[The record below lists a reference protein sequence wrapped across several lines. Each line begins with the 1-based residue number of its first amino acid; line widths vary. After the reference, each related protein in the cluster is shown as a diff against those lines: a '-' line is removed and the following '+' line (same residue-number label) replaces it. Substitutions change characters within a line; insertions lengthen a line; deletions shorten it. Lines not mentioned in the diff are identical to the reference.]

1 MSTSAATIERSAE
14 QTLPVRSPRA
24 VAVAYV
30 MSRFPT
36 LTETFVLYEIL
47 AVERQGVQVEVYPLL
62 RGKNTTTLSDGTSI
76 WKKAAELFQK
86 PHGDAV
92 MHAEALDLAKRAHY
106 QPFISWAIVM
116 AQLYFLLR
124 SPRRYLA
131 ALWAVVRGTWGSLNF
146 FVGGLSIF
154 PKCVYFAY
162 RMKSDGVSHVHAHF
176 ANHPT
181 LAAFVIHR
189 LTGIPYSFTAHG
201 SDIHRDQRMLREK
214 VADASFVVPISHFNR
229 ELISRV
235 CGGEFREKLKVIHCG
250 VDTRVFQP
258 VGRVRRSGT
267 DRPFT
272 ILCIGKMHEVKG
284 QMYLI
289 EACRRLRNRGIRFC
303 CQLVGDGPDRAQLSE
318 RIDAAGLTDHVQLL
332 GLRTRDQ
339 VVELVRDADVVAAPS
354 VPSRSGRREGI
365 PVVLMEA
372 MACGVAV
379 VASDLTGIPELV
391 EHGRCGLLVPPGD
404 DAALADALASLHD
417 DPQLRSRLGRG
428 GRCKVLEE
436 FDLEKNAAALAARF
450 RQEGRL

>member
-1 MSTSAATIERSAE
+1 MINNVATLERSAE
-14 QTLPVRSPRA
+14 QALPARSPRA
-24 VAVAYV
+24 VKVAYV

-47 AVERQGVQVEVYPLL
+47 AVERQGVRVEVYPLL
-62 RGKNTTTLSDGTSI
+62 RGNNTTTLSDGTSI
-76 WKKAAELFQK
+76 WKKAIELFK
-86 PHGDAV
+86 RRNGEAV
-92 MHAEALDLAKRAHY
+92 MHAEALELAKRAHY
-106 QPFISWAIVM
+106 QPFLSWAIIS

-124 SPRRYLA
+124 SPRKYLA
-131 ALWAVVRGTWGSLNF
+131 ALCSVVTGTWGSLNF
-146 FVGGLSIF
+146 FVGGLSVF

-162 RMKSDGVSHVHAHF
+162 RMKIDGVTHVHAHF

-214 VADASFVVPISHFNR
+214 VADANFVVPISHFNR

-235 CGGEFREKLKVIHCG
+235 CEGQFREKLHVIHCG

-258 VGRVRRSGT
+258 IGKLRQTGT
-267 DRPFT
+267 PRPFT

-284 QMYLI
+284 QAHLI
-289 EACRRLRNRGIRFC
+289 EACRRLRDRGMRFR
-303 CQLVGDGPDRAQLSE
+303 CQFVGDGPDRARLSE
-318 RIDAAGLTDHVQLL
+318 QIDAAGLGEHVELL

-339 VVELVRDADVVAAPS
+339 VVDLIRDADVVAAPS

-372 MACGVAV
+372 MASGVAV

-391 EHGRCGLLVPPGD
+391 EHHRTGLLVPPGNEE
-404 DAALADALASLHD
+404 ALAVALGQFHD
-417 DPQLRSRLGRG
+417 DPKLRTRLGRA
-428 GRCKVLEE
+428 GRRKVLAE
-436 FDLEKNAAALAARF
+436 FDLEKNAAILAERF
-450 RQEGRL
+450 GQEVTW